1 MLLSK
6 YKAQPP
12 IEGIIIGLVG
22 VLYIPLLWHWVDGWL
37 NKSISIQHE
46 YFSHGLL
53 GIPFA
58 LYLVWEKRSHWQN
71 LPHKVHW
78 LSLPLLLLAAA
89 FYNSR
94 LLDLMNLSLPLLLA
108 GLLIVLKGTAG
119 FRLYQFPWLLI
130 LLSTPTQLPY
140 LIEPYI
146 LPLQAF
152 IAAVAGFILLQFDI
166 NVQVD
171 GIYLSVNQ
179 QLVEV
184 APHCAGLK
192 MLFTSLYMGL
202 ILTHWTGLNRSK
214 LRTSLFFIGII
225 GVSVVG
231 NILRNTILS
240 FFHGAQMTAAF
251 DWLHESWG
259 GDLYSAAMLG
269 MLIVLIRLL
278 ERYVPDTLNISSPD
292 SGMRAIISEPSI
304 NEPSITEPSIQDAS
318 THTHQNPNPPDHDPS
333 LPPKPSGPHYF

>member
-1 MLLSK
+1 MLISK
-6 YKAQPP
+6 RKFHLPL
-12 IEGIIIGLVG
+12 ESFIIGLVG
-22 VLYIPLLWHWVDGWL
+22 ILYAPLLWHWVDGWL

-58 LYLVWEKRSHWQN
+58 VYLVWEARSHWET
-71 LPHKVHW
+71 LPDKLHW
-78 LSLPLLLLAAA
+78 LAIPLLALAAA
-89 FYNSR
+89 LYSSR
-94 LLDLMNLSLPLLLA
+94 LPDLMNLSLPLLLA
-108 GLLIVLKGTAG
+108 GLLVAIKGLAG
-119 FRLYQFPWLLI
+119 FRLHWFPWLLV

-166 NVQVD
+166 DVQVD
-171 GIYLSVNQ
+171 GIYLSVSE

-192 MLFTSLYMGL
+192 MLFTSLFMGL
-202 ILTHWTGLNRSK
+202 ILTYWTGLYRSR
-214 LRTSLFFIGII
+214 LRTGLFFIGIV
-225 GVSVVG
+225 GVSVIG
-231 NILRNTILS
+231 NIIRNTILT
-240 FFHGAQMTAAF
+240 FFHGAHMSAAF

-278 ERYVPDTLNISSPD
+278 ERYAPATLKVGVAARSV
-292 SGMRAIISEPSI
+292 
-304 NEPSITEPSIQDAS
+304 AS
-318 THTHQNPNPPDHDPS
+318 TDSSTIDLEAADSSSSTCPSVNPPKRPEDQPRHN
-333 LPPKPSGPHYF
+333 YF